1 MFLDV
6 NSCWNN
12 IWDLWWIRSSH
23 NNGKEHFPMRYTWS
37 YTSVLRSCRISTSK
51 TILNNILLGIHRQNS
66 PSLQSS
72 WKHTHT
78 HTVTTFLRGKNTPDL
93 PLNPLPSSFT
103 SDLSKHQSHRH
114 HELFW
119 RELKGDAIGPFH
131 TVKSFCHQQIWSAL
145 SFILPVYKSSKP
157 FFYSQLNS
165 ILSLPCS
172 SGEKRI

>member
-12 IWDLWWIRSSH
+12 IWSLWWIRSSH
-23 NNGKEHFPMRYTWS
+23 NNEKRTFSDEIHMLIDTCLLSELYKCFT
-37 YTSVLRSCRISTSK
+37 V
-51 TILNNILLGIHRQNS
+51 ILDLNFQNYPQQYFAWNS
-66 PSLQSS
+66 QTEQPVPTKFL
-72 WKHTHT
+72 KTHT
-78 HTVTTFLRGKNTPDL
+78 LTVTIFLRGKNTPDL

-103 SDLSKHQSHRH
+103 SDLSKHQSHRP

-145 SFILPVYKSSKP
+145 RYEC
-157 FFYSQLNS
+157 FFYLIINVANLFFFL
-165 ILSLPCS
+165 ILS
-172 SGEKRI
+172 

>member
-1 MFLDV
+1 MLIDTCLLSELYKCFTVMSDLNFQNYPQQYFAWNSQTEQPVPTKFL
-6 NSCWNN
+6 
-12 IWDLWWIRSSH
+12 
-23 NNGKEHFPMRYTWS
+23 
-37 YTSVLRSCRISTSK
+37 K
-51 TILNNILLGIHRQNS
+51 T
-66 PSLQSS
+66 
-72 WKHTHT
+72 HTHT

-145 SFILPVYKSSKP
+145 RYECFILPVYKSSKP